1 MPEKLEKIPRLKT
14 DNRWSFETTVF
25 SNQLQLDTINNP
37 DLPMTNLIL
46 WKVHLPQIKDIL
58 MEDPETV
65 SGSSDPVAISFPVL
79 YTRTLL
85 FIHSRW
91 SEVKWNCSVVSDS
104 LHSPWMD
111 CVLWGPSIH
120 GILQARILEWVAISF
135 SRGSSWP
142 RIEPGSP
149 ALQTDAFTVWATRE
163 SLIAVNPN
171 FPFRPSSNP
180 SPLGNHKSVRYV
192 CESFLFHR

>member
-79 YTRTLL
+79 YTKTLL

-120 GILQARILEWVAISF
+120 GILQARILERVAISF

-142 RIEPGSP
+142 RDRTWVSCIANRCFYGLSHQGIANSCQSQLSIPSLLQSFSP
-149 ALQTDAFTVWATRE
+149 WQPQIC
-163 SLIAVNPN
+163 SLCLWV
-171 FPFRPSSNP
+171 F
-180 SPLGNHKSVRYV
+180 SV
-192 CESFLFHR
+192 S

>member
-14 DNRWSFETTVF
+14 DNRWSFETIVF
-25 SNQLQLDTINNP
+25 NNQLQLDTINNP
-37 DLPMTNLIL
+37 DLPMTNLRL
-46 WKVHLPQIKDIL
+46 WKVHLPQIKNIL

-104 LHSPWMD
+104 LRLDGLCPMRSLHPWDSPGKNTGVG
-111 CVLWGPSIH
+111 CHFLLQ
-120 GILQARILEWVAISF
+120 GIFLTQ
-135 SRGSSWP
+135 GSNLGLLHCKQMLLRS
-142 RIEPGSP
+142 EPP
-149 ALQTDAFTVWATRE
+149 
-163 SLIAVNPN
+163 
-171 FPFRPSSNP
+171 
-180 SPLGNHKSVRYV
+180 GNR
-192 CESFLFHR
+192 